1 MTWRKAMEDRK
12 AVARRVLQ
20 GQEAAREKN
29 LLSGAHFA
37 ENNRKKCGK
46 HCIIQQKIR
55 IFATPFPPHEM
66 VLSLL

>member
-1 MTWRKAMEDRK
+1 MEDRK

-37 ENNRKKCGK
+37 ENNRKKMWQTLHHSTKNTYFC
-46 HCIIQQKIR
+46 HTIP
-55 IFATPFPPHEM
+55 TT
-66 VLSLL
+66 